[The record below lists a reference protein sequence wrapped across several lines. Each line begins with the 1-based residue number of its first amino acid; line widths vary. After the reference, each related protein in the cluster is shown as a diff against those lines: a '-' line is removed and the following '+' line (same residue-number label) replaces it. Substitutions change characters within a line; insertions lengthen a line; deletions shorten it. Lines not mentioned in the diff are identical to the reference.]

1 MPSDAS
7 TARCIVG
14 SLLIADDDEM
24 FRDSTAE
31 LLSQAGYACAV
42 AADATALGAKLREQ
56 EFDLIIADIVMPGN
70 ANLEMVADLARQVE
84 APPVLLVTG
93 YPTIETAA
101 KAVRCRAVGYLTK
114 PVDLPVLLE
123 NVRREVDSQQARRL
137 IHKRRGKLELV
148 LRDLRDLESNL
159 CHARRGSSHET
170 LNIYLTILAEH
181 VHTAV
186 QDLRALVEVIVA
198 REGDEGT
205 RRRLEG
211 TRPYVL
217 LDTLREAVA
226 VLEQTKRSFKSKEL
240 ADLRAKLEA
249 LVVQAGTPPRGL
261 S

>member
-1 MPSDAS
+1 
-7 TARCIVG
+7 
-14 SLLIADDDEM
+14 M

-31 LLSQAGYACAV
+31 LLTHAGYACTVAV
-42 AADATALGAKLREQ
+42 DASDLGAKLRERDY
-56 EFDLIIADIVMPGN
+56 DLIIADILMPGN
-70 ANLEMVADLARQVE
+70 ANLELVADLARQVD

-93 YPTIETAA
+93 YPSIETAA
-101 KAVRCRAVGYLTK
+101 KAVRCRAVGYLSK
-114 PVDLPVLLE
+114 PVELPVLLE
-123 NVRREVDSQQARRL
+123 NVRREVDAQQARRL
-137 IHKRRGKLELV
+137 IHKRRSKLELV

-159 CHARRGSSHET
+159 CQARRGSSHET

-181 VHTAV
+181 VHTAI

-198 REGDEGT
+198 REGDQDS

-249 LVVQAGTPPRGL
+249 LVVQVGSPPRGL